1 MDRSATLAFQAPALT
16 PSTSQT
22 FTAGEVSAHVQ
33 VSDLFIA
40 DMLKFSMQNSIF
52 VSTSMVNASL
62 VTSILADPH
71 QLVPVDTIEKA
82 ARWGIG
88 IGGIK
93 SHWDLTP
100 RTLVQACTNYENW
113 TVDQASTTLKPED
126 SVDDLKPAGFAS
138 GDDEK
143 AFYYWD
149 SGGYADRGCYIAVR
163 NGEGA
168 NALDICLV
176 ND

>member
-1 MDRSATLAFQAPALT
+1 
-16 PSTSQT
+16 
-22 FTAGEVSAHVQ
+22 
-33 VSDLFIA
+33 
-40 DMLKFSMQNSIF
+40 LKFSMQNSIF

-176 ND
+176 NDFKGINHGDCPEYGDYAPAYYGLPPDTRIADLPPGK